1 MFVLINFVTMEFSA
15 EQIAGILNGE
25 VVGDI
30 EITVKGLSKI
40 EEGTSGTLSFLS
52 NPKYEEYIYTTGA
65 SICIVNSS
73 FTPNKEIPS
82 TLTLIKVE
90 DAYSCFAKLLE
101 FYDQMRKK
109 EPKIESPS
117 FISES
122 ATIGSDLYLGAF
134 GYIGDGAIIG
144 NNVVIYPHVYIGENV
159 KIGDN
164 SILHPGVAIYVDCE
178 LGQNCIIHSGT
189 KIGSDGFGFAPNENG
204 EFQKIPQ
211 IGNVVIEDNVE
222 IGSNCTIDRATMGST
237 VIKKGVKLDNLIQI
251 AHNVEIGY
259 NTVMAAQVGVA
270 GSAKIG
276 NNVMIG
282 GQAGIGGH
290 LHIADGTKIV
300 AQSGIP
306 STVKRPATL
315 MGSPG
320 IPLEDFKKS
329 YFGFRKLPQIL
340 KRLQDIENKIKE
352 LTNVKI

>member
-1 MFVLINFVTMEFSA
+1 MEFSA

-25 VVGDI
+25 VVGDAD
-30 EITVKGLSKI
+30 ITVRGLSKI
-40 EEGTSGTLSFLS
+40 EEGTEGTLSFLS

-65 SICIVNSS
+65 SICIVNNS
-73 FTPNKEIPS
+73 FTPSKSIPS
-82 TLTLIKVE
+82 TLTMIKVE

-117 FISES
+117 FIAES

-134 GYIGDGAIIG
+134 GYIGENSIIG
-144 NNVVIYPHVYIGENV
+144 NNVVIYPNVYIGENV

-164 SILHPGVAIYVDCE
+164 CILHPGSTVYVDCVI
-178 LGQNCIIHSGT
+178 GHNCTIHAGTIIGA
-189 KIGSDGFGFAPNENG
+189 DGFGFAPNENG

-211 IGNVVIEDNVE
+211 IGNVIIEDNVE

-237 VIKKGVKLDNLIQI
+237 VIKQGVKLDNLVQI
-251 AHNVEIGY
+251 AHNVEIGQ

-270 GSAKIG
+270 GSTKIG

-290 LHIADGTKIV
+290 IHVADGTKIV

-306 STVKRPATL
+306 NTIRKADTL

-340 KRLQDIENKIKE
+340 KRLQEIENKIKD
-352 LTNVKI
+352 LTNV

>member
-1 MFVLINFVTMEFSA
+1 MEFSA

-25 VVGDI
+25 VVGNT

-40 EEGTSGTLSFLS
+40 EEGTEGTLSFLS

-65 SICIVNSS
+65 SICIVNNTFSPIKELPSS
-73 FTPNKEIPS
+73 
-82 TLTLIKVE
+82 LTLVKVE

-122 ATIGSDLYLGAF
+122 ATIGSHLYLGAF
-134 GYIGDGAIIG
+134 GYIGEGSKIG

-159 KIGDN
+159 IIGDN
-164 SILHPGVAIYVDCE
+164 CVLHPGVTVYADCI
-178 LGQNCIIHSGT
+178 LGDNCTIHAGTIIGA
-189 KIGSDGFGFAPNENG
+189 DGFGFAPNENG

-237 VIKKGVKLDNLIQI
+237 IIRKGVKLDNLVQV
-251 AHNVEIGY
+251 AHNVEIGK

-270 GSAKIG
+270 GSTKIG
-276 NNVMIG
+276 ENVMIG
-282 GQAGIGGH
+282 GQAGISGH
-290 LHIADGTKIV
+290 IHIADGTKIV

-306 STVKRPATL
+306 NTVRKADTL

-340 KRLQDIENKIKE
+340 KRLQEIENKIKE
-352 LTNVKI
+352 LTNLKI

>member
-1 MFVLINFVTMEFSA
+1 MEFSA

-25 VVGDI
+25 VVGDAD
-30 EITVKGLSKI
+30 ITVRGLSKI
-40 EEGTSGTLSFLS
+40 EEGTEGTLSFLS

-65 SICIVNSS
+65 SICIVNNS
-73 FTPNKEIPS
+73 FTPSKSIPS
-82 TLTLIKVE
+82 TLTMIKVE

-117 FISES
+117 FVAES

-134 GYIGDGAIIG
+134 GYIGENSIIG
-144 NNVVIYPHVYIGENV
+144 NNVVIYPNVYIGENV

-164 SILHPGVAIYVDCE
+164 CILHPGSTVYVDCVI
-178 LGQNCIIHSGT
+178 GNNCTIHAGTIIGA
-189 KIGSDGFGFAPNENG
+189 DGFGFAPNENG

-211 IGNVVIEDNVE
+211 IGNVIIEDDVE

-237 VIKKGVKLDNLIQI
+237 VIKKGVKLDNLVQI
-251 AHNVEIGY
+251 AHNVEIGQ
-259 NTVMAAQVGVA
+259 NTVMAAQVGIA
-270 GSAKIG
+270 GSTKIG

-290 LHIADGTKIV
+290 IHVADGTKIV

-306 STVKRPATL
+306 NTIRKADTL

-340 KRLQDIENKIKE
+340 KRLQEIENKIKD
-352 LTNVKI
+352 LTNV

>member
-1 MFVLINFVTMEFSA
+1 MEFSA

-25 VVGDI
+25 VVGNAD
-30 EITVKGLSKI
+30 ITVRGLSKI
-40 EEGTSGTLSFLS
+40 EEGTEGTLSFLS

-65 SICIVNSS
+65 SICIVNNS
-73 FTPNKEIPS
+73 FTPTPT
-82 TLTLIKVE
+82 TLTMIKVE

-109 EPKIESPS
+109 EPKIENPS
-117 FISES
+117 FIADS
-122 ATIGSDLYLGAF
+122 ATIGADLYLGAF
-134 GYIGDGAIIG
+134 GYIGENSKIG

-159 KIGDN
+159 TIGDN
-164 SILHPGVAIYVDCE
+164 CVLHPGATVYVDCVI
-178 LGQNCIIHSGT
+178 GNNCTIHAGTIIGA
-189 KIGSDGFGFAPNENG
+189 DGFGFAPNENG

-237 VIKKGVKLDNLIQI
+237 VIKKGVKLDNLVQI
-251 AHNVEIGY
+251 AHNVEIGQ

-276 NNVMIG
+276 NNVMVG
-282 GQAGIGGH
+282 GQAGISGH
-290 LHIADGTKIV
+290 IHVADGTKIV

-306 STVKRPATL
+306 NTVRKAETL

-340 KRLQDIENKIKE
+340 KRLQEIENKIKE
-352 LTNVKI
+352 LTNV